1 MTVSF
6 DDLGLIPVLLD
17 TVAELGYI
25 EPTPIQVDA
34 IPHLLAGRDVMG
46 QAQTGTGKTAA
57 FTLPMLQKLD
67 PEGLQTLIL
76 APTRELAIQTAEA
89 VYRYGSQLGVRV
101 LPVYG
106 GAPYARQK
114 RRLQRGVHV
123 VVGTPGRTLDLIKQG
138 ALDLSHVRYV
148 VLDEADEMLKM
159 GFIDDVE
166 AILAATDADTRQTT
180 LFSATLPNS
189 IRRLA
194 GTYMHDPVHIAIEA
208 KEITVENV
216 VQRYYVVEE
225 RDKVAAISRLLEV
238 EDLHNTLIF
247 ARTRVGAR
255 ELAETLLGRGY
266 PASAIHG
273 DLPQS
278 ERERILGR
286 FRKGLLTI
294 LVATDVVARGVDIP
308 DVSHVINFDIPQ
320 LGIEYVHRIG
330 RTGRAG
336 RSGDAITLVT
346 PRERHNLRRI
356 EEYTRKRLTKSKLPS
371 REDVLLRREND
382 FRQMITAQINEDAAD
397 VEYAL
402 LGDLMDMGYRA
413 EWVAAAAIKLLRA
426 NEAQR
431 PLEEIRDPYERKERG
446 DRKDRQDRRKN
457 GSRGQRNGHN
467 GQERNGRNGKSRK
480 QNSGNPSS
488 HEEGMVRL
496 FMDIGHSNGIKPGDV
511 VYGVASQSGIPG
523 KVIGAIHIEDHET
536 YFDVPQDHV
545 DTVLNALMRGKI
557 KGKSVTVVPAEGLF
571 EPA

>member
-6 DDLGLIPVLLD
+6 DDLGLIPVLTN
-17 TVAELGYI
+17 TVADLGYV
-25 EPTPIQVDA
+25 EPTPIQADA

-57 FTLPMLQKLD
+57 FTLPMLQRLD
-67 PEGLQTLIL
+67 PDGLQTLIL

-89 VYRYGSQLGVRV
+89 VYRYGRNLGVRV

-106 GAPYARQK
+106 GAPYGRQK
-114 RRLQRGVHV
+114 RRLARGVHV

-138 ALDLSHVRYV
+138 ALDLSGVRYV

-159 GFIDDVE
+159 GFIEDVE
-166 AILAATDADTRQTT
+166 AILAATDASTRQTT
-180 LFSATLPNS
+180 LFSATLPDS

-194 GTYMHDPVHIAIEA
+194 STYMHDPVHIAIEA
-208 KEITVENV
+208 EEVTVENIT
-216 VQRYYVVEE
+216 QRYYMVEE

-247 ARTRVGAR
+247 VRTKAGAG
-255 ELAETLLGRGY
+255 ELAETLLARGY
-266 PASAIHG
+266 PADAIHG

-286 FRKGLLTI
+286 FRRGMLTI

-336 RSGDAITLVT
+336 RGGEAITLIT
-346 PRERHNLRRI
+346 PRQRRHLRQI
-356 EEYTRKRLTKSKLPS
+356 EDYTRKRMTKSKLPN
-371 REDVLLRREND
+371 REDVLLRREQD
-382 FRQMITAQINEDAAD
+382 FRALITTQINEDAAD
-397 VEYAL
+397 ADYAMV
-402 LGDLMDMGYRA
+402 GDLMDRGYRA
-413 EWVAAAAIKLLRA
+413 EWIAAAAIKLLRA

-431 PLEEIRDPYERKERG
+431 PLEEIRDPYERKER
-446 DRKDRQDRRKN
+446 DNRKDRSNRSDHRK
-457 GSRGQRNGHN
+457 SKS
-467 GQERNGRNGKSRK
+467 RNGKSRSR
-480 QNSGNPSS
+480 QGRSS
-488 HEEGMVRL
+488 HEAGMVRL
-496 FMDIGHSNGIKPGDV
+496 YMDIGRGEGIRPGDV

-523 KVIGAIHIEDHET
+523 KVIGAIHIHQHET
-536 YFDVPQDHV
+536 YFDVPDEHV
-545 DTVLNALMRGKI
+545 DSVLNALGHSKI
-557 KGKSVTVVPAEGLF
+557 KGKSMTVVPAEGVF
-571 EPA
+571 QEV